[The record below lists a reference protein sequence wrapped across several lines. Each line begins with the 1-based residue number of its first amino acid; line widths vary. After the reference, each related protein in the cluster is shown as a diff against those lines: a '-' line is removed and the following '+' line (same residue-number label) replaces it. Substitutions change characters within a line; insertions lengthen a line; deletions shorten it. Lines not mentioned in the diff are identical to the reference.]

1 MPYIK
6 AEGIVVDFPIYNA
19 SHRSL
24 KTAVLRA
31 TTGGRIGRDSGN
43 RVIVRAIDHMSFEI
57 REGDRVG
64 LVGQNGSGKTTL
76 LRVLSG
82 IYEPRGGNLEV
93 RGRTATLLDLSL
105 GIDPEATGYDNI
117 VFRGILAGL
126 HPKAIRARIKEI
138 ADFTELGDY
147 LDMPVRTYSSGMQ
160 IRLAF
165 AVATSVEADIL
176 LMDEWLSVGDAEF
189 SMKAEKRLEELVN
202 RTPIIVLASHNQDL
216 VKRICTRVF
225 RLERG
230 RIATAVEN
238 SCGVAST

>member
-6 AEGIVVDFPIYNA
+6 AENIVVNFPIYNA

-43 RVIVRAIDHMSFEI
+43 RVIVRALDNLSFEV

-82 IYEPRGGNLEV
+82 IYEPQGGTLDV

-105 GIDPEATGYDNI
+105 GIDPEATGYENI

-126 HPKAIRARIKEI
+126 HPKAIKARLKEI

-147 LDMPVRTYSSGMQ
+147 LEMPVRTYSSGMQ
-160 IRLAF
+160 VRLAF

-176 LMDEWLSVGDAEF
+176 VMDEWLSVGDAEF
-189 SMKAEKRLEELVN
+189 SKKAAARLERLVEE
-202 RTPIIVLASHNQDL
+202 TPILVLASHDQEL
-216 VKRICTRVF
+216 VHEVCNRVF
-225 RLERG
+225 RLEHGSMTELPR
-230 RIATAVEN
+230 
-238 SCGVAST
+238 

>member
-1 MPYIK
+1 MPHIK
-6 AEGIVVDFPIYNA
+6 AENIVVDFPIYNA

-31 TTGGRIGRDSGN
+31 TTGGRIGRDAGN
-43 RVIVRAIDHMSFEI
+43 RVIVRALDRLSFEI

-82 IYEPRGGNLEV
+82 IYEPQGGALEV
-93 RGRTATLLDLSL
+93 RGRSATLLDLGL

-117 VFRGILAGL
+117 MFRGILAGL
-126 HPKAIRARIKEI
+126 HPKAIRARVKEI

-147 LDMPVRTYSSGMQ
+147 LEMPVRTYSSGMQ
-160 IRLAF
+160 VRLAF

-189 SMKAEKRLEELVN
+189 SKKATDRLEALVD
-202 RTPIIVLASHNQDL
+202 RTPILVLASHDRKLIERTCN
-216 VKRICTRVF
+216 KIF
-225 RLERG
+225 RLEHG
-230 RIATAVEN
+230 RLAISE
-238 SCGVAST
+238 